1 LTCLFTFTCNLYTI
15 WYLILC
21 EFATIKVPTGSKV
34 NVKENSKRGRPQTFN
49 RDQVI
54 EVALISYWRDGS
66 SKVSLNEI
74 CKRAGVSKPGIY
86 RAFDGEDG
94 LKQAVLLEYRARILS
109 QFHHILQVE
118 QPFNQTVTSLVAFLQ
133 MDRDA
138 IGLPAGCLHADMY
151 EAKGE
156 FGSLTVQTIES
167 IRQESLQQ
175 LENWVER
182 ARGAGEISP
191 AMPSSIVALYIYAQL
206 QSALRLQRDGVDQ
219 EHVLACFR
227 LALSVL
233 DEDAPPGPDQTVTRH
248 QGG

>member
-1 LTCLFTFTCNLYTI
+1 M
-15 WYLILC
+15 
-21 EFATIKVPTGSKV
+21 
-34 NVKENSKRGRPQTFN
+34 
-49 RDQVI
+49 I

-133 MDRDA
+133 MDRA
-138 IGLPAGCLHADMY
+138 TLGLPAGCLHADMY

-191 AMPSSIVALYIYAQL
+191 AMPSSVVALYIYAQL

-233 DEDAPPGPDQTVTRH
+233 DEDAPPEPDQTVTRH